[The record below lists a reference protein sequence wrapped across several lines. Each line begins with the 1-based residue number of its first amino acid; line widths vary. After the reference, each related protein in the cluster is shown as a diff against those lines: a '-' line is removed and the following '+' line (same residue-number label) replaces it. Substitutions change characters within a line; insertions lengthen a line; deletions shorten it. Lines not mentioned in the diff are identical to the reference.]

1 MRWDLG
7 AALGAVLMLIVPSLL
22 ATGADSSGVLALAV
36 VALAAAALVLVVG
49 VDVLAARALVAVR
62 TTGPGVTPALS
73 GRVTDPT
80 HHPLRPRAPG
90 SA

>member
-7 AALGAVLMLIVPSLL
+7 AALGAVLLLIVPSLL
-22 ATGADSSGVLALAV
+22 ATGADSPGALALAV
-36 VALAAAALVLVVG
+36 VALAAAALVLVAV